1 MNKKKSGEK
10 GKKKKNTQSHE
21 RMSNANNIT
30 SHVD

>member
-10 GKKKKNTQSHE
+10 GKKKNTQSHE